1 MDGYEEARWSRFCGW
16 LLSYIEDYYSP
27 FFKVDYEIELDDDVT
42 MGDIVKELQTAT
54 SISELSSQLQKIA
67 RQFRDSNDAFDNDEF
82 EGDYNV
88 KLN

>member
-27 FFKVDYEIELDDDVT
+27 FFRVDYEIELDDDVT

-54 SISELSSQLQKIA
+54 SIS
-67 RQFRDSNDAFDNDEF
+67 
-82 EGDYNV
+82 
-88 KLN
+88 